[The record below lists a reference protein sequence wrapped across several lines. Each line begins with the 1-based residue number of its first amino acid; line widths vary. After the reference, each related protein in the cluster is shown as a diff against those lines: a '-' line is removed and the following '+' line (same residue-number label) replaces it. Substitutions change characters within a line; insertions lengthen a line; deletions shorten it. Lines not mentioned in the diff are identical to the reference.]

1 MAFSGSPKA
10 SRASPGAPLGRSRGA
25 AGTFRDAPGTSLER
39 PEWIEVD
46 FGPIW
51 CTPGGTQD
59 NFLVDCGINFRVRFR
74 SDFDRSSIHARRN
87 LIGLVHICTGSS
99 HRLIAVLAQIS

>member
-25 AGTFRDAPGTSLER
+25 AGTSRDASGTSLER

-51 CTPGGTQD
+51 GARSGTRD
-59 NFLVDCGINFRVRFR
+59 HFLIDSGINFRVRFR
-74 SDFDRSSIHARRN
+74 LDFDRPFIESRSIVGR
-87 LIGLVHICTGSS
+87 I
-99 HRLIAVLAQIS
+99 